1 MLNGE
6 WKTESRG
13 VNSSE
18 LDVNVNENGERG
30 LHVTAER
37 ATTGVVETETARAD
51 PDQHFP
57 TGSILGLFI
66 VHVFVHSQ
74 SPKEQQLAVT
84 NARHRGRGGVLRGPR
99 WAWARNKQV
108 LAG

>member
-6 WKTESRG
+6 WKTESKG

-18 LDVNVNENGERG
+18 LDVNENGERG
-30 LHVTAER
+30 LRVTAER

-57 TGSILGLFI
+57 TGSILGFLFI
-66 VHVFVHSQ
+66 VHVFVQSQ
-74 SPKEQQLAVT
+74 SPKGQQLAVT
-84 NARHRGRGGVLRGPR
+84 NARHRGWGGVL
-99 WAWARNKQV
+99 
-108 LAG
+108 